1 MNFAIPKRKEYSN
14 HIYTCNTK
22 ACSCRIYSWN
32 WMIFVGTVN
41 EKSVS
46 LNLKGNMEKKPR
58 EEGEEEKV
66 DMGNAVIT
74 LRT

>member
-1 MNFAIPKRKEYSN
+1 
-14 HIYTCNTK
+14 
-22 ACSCRIYSWN
+22 
-32 WMIFVGTVN
+32 MIFVGTVN

>member
-1 MNFAIPKRKEYSN
+1 MYAPYLFLELDD
-14 HIYTCNTK
+14 
-22 ACSCRIYSWN
+22 
-32 WMIFVGTVN
+32 FVGTVN

-46 LNLKGNMEKKPR
+46 PNLRGNMEKNSGGG
-58 EEGEEEKV
+58 EGRGAGKEEKV